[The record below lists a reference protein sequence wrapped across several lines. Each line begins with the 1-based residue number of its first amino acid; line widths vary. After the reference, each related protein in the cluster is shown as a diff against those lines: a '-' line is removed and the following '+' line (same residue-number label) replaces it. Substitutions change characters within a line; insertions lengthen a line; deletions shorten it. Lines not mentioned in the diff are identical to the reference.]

1 MPEDSIGREGGDPSG
16 DIVDQL
22 LLDWRR
28 ERPDLDASAMAV
40 VGRVL
45 HLGHLLE
52 SEVSKSLHAV
62 GLSYTELDVLA
73 TLRRS
78 GAPYRL
84 SPTTLLQSVLLTS
97 GAMTACLNR
106 LEARGLI
113 ERSHGT
119 SDRRSLS
126 AELTAKGVRL
136 IDGAIA
142 LRFEQAKQSV
152 SGLSEN
158 ECAELAG
165 LLRKLR
171 LQL

>member
-1 MPEDSIGREGGDPSG
+1 
-16 DIVDQL
+16 
-22 LLDWRR
+22 
-28 ERPDLDASAMAV
+28 MAV

-52 SEVSKSLHAV
+52 NEVSKSLRAI

-113 ERSHGT
+113 ERTHGA

-126 AELTAKGVRL
+126 ASLTVNGVAL
-136 IDGAIA
+136 IDEAIV
-142 LRFEQAKQSV
+142 LRFEQAEQAV
-152 SGLSEN
+152 SGLSATERAAL
-158 ECAELAG
+158 AE